1 MNKPLRVLIVEDSEF
16 DARLLVNMLR
26 KGGYEPN
33 YRRVETAEQMR
44 SALAEQPWEII
55 LSDYNLPMFSAP
67 DALKTLQNSGL
78 DIPFIIVS
86 GGIGEDIAVASM
98 KAGAHDYLMKGNLA
112 RLSVAVDREL
122 REAEV
127 RAARRQGEISLRES
141 EHRYRLLWETAA
153 DAIVLMD
160 TDSLIVFAN
169 PATKVVFGY
178 EPEEIIGQKL
188 TMLQPENLRSLHLAG
203 LGRYLKTGVKKLNWR
218 ATETVGLRKD
228 GTEFPIEVSFSEME
242 WSGARQFVG
251 FIRDITERKRAEQEL
266 RENQEQFRVAREIQ
280 QRLFPKDA
288 PQVPGFEIA
297 GASQPA
303 EATGGDY
310 FDFLP
315 MQGGKLGA
323 VIGDVTGHGLGP
335 ALLMAETRAF
345 LRLLVLNRDDVGEI
359 LTRANLALASDV
371 DYEHYVT
378 LLYVQLDPDA
388 RALHWA
394 NAGHTSGYV
403 LAADGR
409 VRLELKRS
417 ELPLGLK
424 PATQY
429 HTQPTVQLFPGD
441 VILLLTD
448 GIEEA
453 MAPDGRLF
461 GADRVLDVA
470 RQHRQKAAGEI
481 LQAIT
486 ATVREFT
493 KADTQEDDVTSIVIK
508 VDSDTAPRT

>member
-169 PATKVVFGY
+169 PVTKVVFEY
-178 EPEEIIGQKL
+178 QPIEIIGQKL
-188 TMLQPENLRSLHLAG
+188 SMLQAENLRSLHLAG

-288 PQVPGFEIA
+288 PQ
-297 GASQPA
+297 
-303 EATGGDY
+303 
-310 FDFLP
+310 
-315 MQGGKLGA
+315 
-323 VIGDVTGHGLGP
+323 IG
-335 ALLMAETRAF
+335 
-345 LRLLVLNRDDVGEI
+345 
-359 LTRANLALASDV
+359 
-371 DYEHYVT
+371 
-378 LLYVQLDPDA
+378 
-388 RALHWA
+388 
-394 NAGHTSGYV
+394 
-403 LAADGR
+403 
-409 VRLELKRS
+409 
-417 ELPLGLK
+417 
-424 PATQY
+424 
-429 HTQPTVQLFPGD
+429 
-441 VILLLTD
+441 
-448 GIEEA
+448 
-453 MAPDGRLF
+453 
-461 GADRVLDVA
+461 
-470 RQHRQKAAGEI
+470 
-481 LQAIT
+481 
-486 ATVREFT
+486 
-493 KADTQEDDVTSIVIK
+493 
-508 VDSDTAPRT
+508 